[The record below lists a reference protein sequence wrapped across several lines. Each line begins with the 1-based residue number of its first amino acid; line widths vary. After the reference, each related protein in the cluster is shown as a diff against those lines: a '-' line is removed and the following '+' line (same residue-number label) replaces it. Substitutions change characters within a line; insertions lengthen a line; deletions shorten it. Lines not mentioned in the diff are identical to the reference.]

1 MTKET
6 EWVTMINI
14 ARFNRKI
21 VKMSTILCCSVVL
34 TYTFL
39 RFFSMKYQGKSLLL
53 RAYFPYDVDVS
64 PNYELT
70 MLAQLVAAFYAAI
83 CYTAV
88 DTFVATLILHIC
100 GQLSNLQRELKE
112 LRGPDEKDFNGRI
125 MKIVE
130 KHEYLNR
137 FADMTENCFNKMLL
151 IQILG
156 CTVQLCFQCF
166 QAIMPADTEENNYL
180 LVQFLFLVLYVI
192 YVMLQLFL
200 YCYVGQ
206 KLSAE
211 SIAIINAAYDTEW
224 YDMPPRDAKLLIVIM
239 CRARL
244 PLRITA
250 GKFSSFT
257 LNLYTTVH

>member
-137 FADMTENCFNKMLL
+137 LCGHFYCFWVLNLNLSNLL
-151 IQILG
+151 L
-156 CTVQLCFQCF
+156 
-166 QAIMPADTEENNYL
+166 L
-180 LVQFLFLVLYVI
+180 LVLKAIVFGAGYLGQSDHKGRELEKESVISEGEVTLAVGYLMGNTCLYRAACEEPHVAKEYLGAAEMI
-192 YVMLQLFL
+192 VETM
-200 YCYVGQ
+200 
-206 KLSAE
+206 KL
-211 SIAIINAAYDTEW
+211 
-224 YDMPPRDAKLLIVIM
+224 MP
-239 CRARL
+239 
-244 PLRITA
+244 
-250 GKFSSFT
+250 
-257 LNLYTTVH
+257 